1 MSRSFL
7 VKAKK
12 HYSENHTPC
21 QWEKC
26 HTSSKN
32 VHTGYINK
40 KVASSVSER
49 QYLLQHMLYLSSKLS
64 EAASEK
70 ERQNLEQAL
79 LFYAKELR
87 KVEAKDRQSYLQ

>member
-1 MSRSFL
+1 MFRSFQNKATSIIAKTAPL
-7 VKAKK
+7 V
-12 HYSENHTPC
+12 NHIRA
-21 QWEKC
+21 
-26 HTSSKN
+26 KN
-32 VHTGYINK
+32 VHTGDIEK
-40 KVASSVSER
+40 GASLVSER

-87 KVEAKDRQSYLQ
+87 KLEARDTRSYVQ